1 LLVDRIHDRFD
12 GIVTGASEKGTW
24 ARIAHPAVEGK
35 VVRGFEDL
43 DVGDRVKLELVGTD
57 VERGFIDF
65 VRV

>member
-1 LLVDRIHDRFD
+1 MRLRRGV
-12 GIVTGASEKGTW
+12 SW
-24 ARIAHPAVEGK
+24 W

-43 DVGDRVKLELVGTD
+43 DVGDHVKLELVGTD